1 MPEIGIRPTIS
12 TDLTELSNLGHAYQT
27 AYVWQMERSVE
38 EGQIAVSFREI
49 RLPRKV
55 RVEYPRS
62 PELIQQVWSQRLEML
77 TATLQERPVGYIRLE
92 DHFSPSTAWVTDLVV
107 GENVRRQGIA
117 SALLLAAQQW
127 ATQRSLRRMVIS
139 LQSKNNPAI
148 RLALKLGYEFCGYN
162 DHFYSNRDIAL
173 FFARFLR

>member
-12 TDLTELSNLGHAYQT
+12 SDLSELTGLEHSYQT
-27 AYVWQMERSVE
+27 TYVWQMERSVE
-38 EGQIAVSFREI
+38 DGQISVGFREI

-62 PELIQQVWSQRLEML
+62 PELIHQEWSQRLEML
-77 TATLQERPVGYIRLE
+77 TATLQEMPVGYIRLE

-107 GENVRRQGIA
+107 RENVRRQGIA
-117 SALLLAAQQW
+117 TALLLAAQQW
-127 ATQRSLRRMVIS
+127 STQRDLRRMVIS
-139 LQSKNNPAI
+139 LQSKNFPAI

-162 DHFYSNRDIAL
+162 DHFYANRDIAL

>member
-12 TDLTELSNLGHAYQT
+12 TDLSELTSLEHSYQST
-27 AYVWQMERSVE
+27 YVWQMERNVE
-38 EGQIAVSFREI
+38 DGQILVSFREV

-62 PELIQQVWSQRLEML
+62 PELIHLEWSQRLEML
-77 TATLQERPVGYIRLE
+77 TATLQEIPVGYIRLE

-107 GENVRRQGIA
+107 RENMRRQGIA
-117 SALLLAAQQW
+117 TALLLAAQQW
-127 ATQRSLRRMVIS
+127 SVQRNLRRMVIS
-139 LQSKNNPAI
+139 MQSKNYPAI

-162 DHFYSNRDIAL
+162 DHFYANRDIAL

>member
-12 TDLTELSNLGHAYQT
+12 TDLSELTSLEHSYQST
-27 AYVWQMERSVE
+27 YVWQMERNVE
-38 EGQIAVSFREI
+38 DGQILVSFREV

-62 PELIQQVWSQRLEML
+62 PELIHLEWSQRLEML
-77 TATLQERPVGYIRLE
+77 TATLQEIPVGYIRLE
-92 DHFSPSTAWVTDLVV
+92 DHFSPNTAWVTDLVV
-107 GENVRRQGIA
+107 RENMRRQGIA
-117 SALLLAAQQW
+117 TALLLAAQQW
-127 ATQRSLRRMVIS
+127 SVQRNLRRMVIS
-139 LQSKNNPAI
+139 MQSKNYPAI

-162 DHFYSNRDIAL
+162 DHFYANRDIAL

>member
-12 TDLTELSNLGHAYQT
+12 TDLSELTSLEHSYHST
-27 AYVWQMERSVE
+27 YVWQMERNVE
-38 EGQIAVSFREI
+38 DGQILVSFREV

-62 PELIQQVWSQRLEML
+62 PELIHLEWSQRLEML
-77 TATLQERPVGYIRLE
+77 TATLQEIPVGYIRLE
-92 DHFSPSTAWVTDLVV
+92 DHFSPGTAWVTDLVV
-107 GENVRRQGIA
+107 RENMRRQGIA
-117 SALLLAAQQW
+117 TALLLAAQQW
-127 ATQRSLRRMVIS
+127 SVQRNLRRMVIS
-139 LQSKNNPAI
+139 MQSKNYPAI

-162 DHFYSNRDIAL
+162 DHFYANRDIAL